1 MAELVKLLRLRK
13 LFVRITNL
21 SLYSELIL
29 IVKSGFSF
37 LSVLR
42 LCNKSEYVSKQLSAA
57 VLSRTHK
64 VAMYGQYVSGLTALF
79 CFIKYSE
86 VI

>member
-1 MAELVKLLRLRK
+1 M
-13 LFVRITNL
+13 
-21 SLYSELIL
+21 
-29 IVKSGFSF
+29 
-37 LSVLR
+37 SVLR